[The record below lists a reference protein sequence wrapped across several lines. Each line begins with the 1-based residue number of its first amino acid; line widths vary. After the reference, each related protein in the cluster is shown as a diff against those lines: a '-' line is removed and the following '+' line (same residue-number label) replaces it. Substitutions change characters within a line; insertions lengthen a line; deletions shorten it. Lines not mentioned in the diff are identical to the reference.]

1 MNHRYHQESQ
11 KSEKQRWSEPSRCQL
26 SKSTPPTNYLIE
38 ESQFNIWIEELK
50 VYLSQEA
57 DFRLF
62 LPGEA
67 YAECESHE
75 NNPDRLTAVK
85 GEDEASAGRTV
96 AIYGA
101 KLKVRHRQLRTVLSV
116 VGSVSIGH
124 YDAVKRISTSLRWI
138 YDMLRRD
145 YDIQKKG
152 IHFFNL
158 LDLNYDP
165 AKLTPTA
172 FSTDPMIVLRIIK
185 FIKLSRI

>member
-1 MNHRYHQESQ
+1 MQNASLMKTTLIDSLLLKERMKHLQEEQLLSTGLSW
-11 KSEKQRWSEPSRCQL
+11 KSDTDNSE
-26 SKSTPPTNYLIE
+26 
-38 ESQFNIWIEELK
+38 
-50 VYLSQEA
+50 
-57 DFRLF
+57 
-62 LPGEA
+62 
-67 YAECESHE
+67 
-75 NNPDRLTAVK
+75 
-85 GEDEASAGRTV
+85 
-96 AIYGA
+96 
-101 KLKVRHRQLRTVLSV
+101 LRTVLSV

-185 FIKLSRI
+185 FIKLSRIRAGE